1 MDEINYKLIIWNLF
15 MIILSNLLMM
25 YVVGYFYGDV
35 SGSDVGYG
43 LFRSTLSSPFDPSG
57 WSVII
62 PDLPESNGAYEGFS
76 YLGIG
81 FFVLLF
87 VIIVFRGVKPDPK
100 DSKVIEFKVV
110 WFAAIFLFIISL
122 SNKIAIGQIELFEIK
137 MPRQVFDLFSIFR
150 SSGRHSWLFA
160 FLALIWVVAK
170 LNTQLK
176 SRLLSYL
183 LIFVLGLSIFDY
195 SAQLTSQKHKRF
207 KNLYE
212 TNLIDKAWKEINEC
226 YSSIRLY
233 PPLPEIDN
241 GYNFINLANNQRLS
255 INIGRFA
262 RLDNNQ
268 LAISFEKMHN
278 DFAMGSLEVE
288 SFYIFSSSKF
298 VLPDVTNFHNNLAIF
313 TSKNSTGWGIL
324 DGYAFI
330 APEIGTCDGAPN
342 LKMNLT
348 SLGVPQ
354 YMKYNLAEE
363 INNHGT
369 NKNCLNRSL
378 FILQF

>member
-1 MDEINYKLIIWNLF
+1 
-15 MIILSNLLMM
+15 
-25 YVVGYFYGDV
+25 
-35 SGSDVGYG
+35 
-43 LFRSTLSSPFDPSG
+43 
-57 WSVII
+57 
-62 PDLPESNGAYEGFS
+62 
-76 YLGIG
+76 
-81 FFVLLF
+81 
-87 VIIVFRGVKPDPK
+87 
-100 DSKVIEFKVV
+100 
-110 WFAAIFLFIISL
+110 
-122 SNKIAIGQIELFEIK
+122 
-137 MPRQVFDLFSIFR
+137 
-150 SSGRHSWLFA
+150 
-160 FLALIWVVAK
+160 
-170 LNTQLK
+170 
-176 SRLLSYL
+176 

-288 SFYIFSSSKF
+288 SLYIFSSSKF

-354 YMKYNLAEE
+354 NMKYNLAEE
-363 INNHGT
+363 IKFGLDQDSNKYILKGFSQLQKWGVWSVGYFSDIILHLNDSQSLTKINIKGFTPSVLGDSSRIAIELNDKYLGECEFDLNPGT
-369 NKNCLNRSL
+369 CELDINKVQLLSDIVKIRIVPEEPRSPKDL
-378 FILQF
+378 GLSNEESKQGLGLISITLE